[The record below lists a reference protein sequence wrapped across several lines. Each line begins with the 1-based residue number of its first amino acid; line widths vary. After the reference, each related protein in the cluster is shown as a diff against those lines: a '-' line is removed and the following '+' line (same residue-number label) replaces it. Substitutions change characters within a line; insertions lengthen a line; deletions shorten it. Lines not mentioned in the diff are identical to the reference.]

1 MRFFELTQ
9 HIDISEYEDAFHQEH
24 QSARLARSWNNRDFS
39 NSSFSHFN
47 QSVGLGKQGW
57 KSLTV
62 AQRSKSGF
70 EPAEKTAQHLKSV
83 RGQRMTARDGGSP
96 FAKRG
101 KGLSYD
107 IPVF

>member
-1 MRFFELTQ
+1 MLE
-9 HIDISEYEDAFHQEH
+9 
-24 QSARLARSWNNRDFS
+24 FS

-70 EPAEKTAQHLKSV
+70 EPAEKTAQRLQW
-83 RGQRMTARDGGSP
+83 RNGS
-96 FAKRG
+96 A
-101 KGLSYD
+101 
-107 IPVF
+107 

>member
-1 MRFFELTQ
+1 LKIFYALTK
-9 HIDISEYEDAFHQEH
+9 HINIFEYEDTFKQDAH
-24 QSARLARSWNNRDFS
+24 SKRLGLVRCPNFS

-57 KSLTV
+57 KSFTV

-83 RGQRMTARDGGSP
+83 RGQRMTVRVGGSP
-96 FAKRG
+96 FA
-101 KGLSYD
+101 
-107 IPVF
+107 

>member
-1 MRFFELTQ
+1 MPDFFEQL
-9 HIDISEYEDAFHQEH
+9 F
-24 QSARLARSWNNRDFS
+24 L
-39 NSSFSHFN
+39 HFN

-70 EPAEKTAQHLKSV
+70 EPAEKTAQHLKPV
-83 RGQRMTARDGGSP
+83 RGQRMTVRVGGSP